1 LDFPQ
6 KILACKKHKNY
17 GRKLGIKQYSTAKN
31 SGFIKKI
38 TTSRCFDEIIAILA
52 NLDDEAWSVSYNLVN
67 GCWIKPWFPKAA

>member
-1 LDFPQ
+1 LQ
-6 KILACKKHKNY
+6 KTQKLWKKIGN
-17 GRKLGIKQYSTAKN
+17 KQYSTAKN

-38 TTSRCFDEIIAILA
+38 TTSRCFDDIIVVLA

>member
-1 LDFPQ
+1 LQ
-6 KILACKKHKNY
+6 KTQKLWKKIGN
-17 GRKLGIKQYSTAKN
+17 KQYSSAKN

-38 TTSRCFDEIIAILA
+38 TTSRCFDDIIVVLA